1 MRKLTLTAALILA
14 LSAPAALAATRTTAP
29 GPNPH
34 HPVVSVITLLAKAL
48 QMRVFGGT
56 PTVPIP

>member
-14 LSAPAALAATRTTAP
+14 LSATAAPAATRTTAP
-29 GPNPH
+29 GPSAD
-34 HPVVSVITLLAKAL
+34 HPIASVITYLAKAL